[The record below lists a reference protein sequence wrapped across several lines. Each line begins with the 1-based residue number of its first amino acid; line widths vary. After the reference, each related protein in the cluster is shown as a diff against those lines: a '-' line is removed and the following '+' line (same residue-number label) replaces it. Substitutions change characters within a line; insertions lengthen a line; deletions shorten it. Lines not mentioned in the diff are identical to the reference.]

1 MALPDTFLVGHVMRP
16 QVVHP
21 ALGDDTQVNIAAG
34 AKVVEDASRDG
45 IPNKPLGIFLLRR
58 GKTTIIIVNMT
69 NIISSST
76 E

>member
-1 MALPDTFLVGHVMRP
+1 VALPDTLLVGHVVRP

-45 IPNKPLGIFLLRR
+45 IPNQPLGIFLLRR
-58 GKTTIIIVNMT
+58 GKTTIIIVNMI
-69 NIISSST
+69 NIISSCT